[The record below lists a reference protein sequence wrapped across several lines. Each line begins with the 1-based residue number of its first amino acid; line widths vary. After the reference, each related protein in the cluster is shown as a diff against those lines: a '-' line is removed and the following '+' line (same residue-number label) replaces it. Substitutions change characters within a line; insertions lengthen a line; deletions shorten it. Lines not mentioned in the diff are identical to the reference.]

1 VITIILC
8 YFPELDE
15 YSPGSENAQLLHLL
29 KCLAELTEF
38 ILVWCACNVHVM
50 CMYCVMYL

>member
-1 VITIILC
+1 MVSQFKISVAKSLKAVYGICVILH

-15 YSPGSENAQLLHLL
+15 YLPGSENAQLLHLL

-38 ILVWCACNVHVM
+38 ILV
-50 CMYCVMYL
+50 